1 MKEKDKSE
9 DYSNRTKMVIIS
21 QKYCEKDQKGEERG
35 EIKETATKKQL
46 NHAVFNEESI
56 AHTV

>member
-1 MKEKDKSE
+1 
-9 DYSNRTKMVIIS
+9 MVIIS
-21 QKYCEKDQKGEERG
+21 QKYCEKDEKGEERG

-46 NHAVFNEESI
+46 NRAVFNEESM